1 MKQTKHKIG
10 YVTIDFIPEV
20 IQGLVNW
27 SKQIPEG
34 DLFTMKIND
43 KQEGGNVANDAHM
56 TLFFGINDSKLNHE
70 MISNYLANFQISKL
84 QLGSLDAFHTKQ
96 PGCKILIIKIN
107 ITSLNIVLK
116 IKTNTKIKINS
127 ADSTNFY
134 RVDQCESVKSAS
146 SACH

>member
-107 ITSLNIVLK
+107 DSDGKLAMIHDALLEFPHFSEYQDNVFVPHITIAYV
-116 IKTNTKIKINS
+116 IKN
-127 ADSTNFY
+127 D
-134 RVDQCESVKSAS
+134 
-146 SACH
+146 